1 MKAFYLKSLFAA
13 ALAVTLSSC
22 EKKAENLENLSQ
34 NKPAS
39 TSEVVYPL
47 VGTEISNNILPKRK
61 LPRAILEKGFSQE
74 KLKVKVIDTVC
85 EEYVQGT
92 KLLDISSLPPGAHVM
107 RIRNNEFA
115 ISTTREG
122 GNNGFI
128 KLKNGPQGWWTHW
141 NYSPYTASEYPD
153 VLFLQD
159 RDGYVSNS
167 VDLYLDKEVTMFG
180 FEIAP
185 NANGQD
191 RTVSVD
197 YKEEPYY
204 RDPSLFSV
212 QQTISTPSGARLI
225 AVKSERGFRLVR
237 ISLDYIPNVGTGFA
251 ITNIRYALAK

>member
-22 EKKAENLENLSQ
+22 EKKAENFENLSE
-34 NKPAS
+34 KKDVS

-61 LPRAILEKGFSQE
+61 LPRAILEKGYSE
-74 KLKVKVIDTVC
+74 SNIKVKLIDTVC
-85 EEYVQGT
+85 EEYLQGT
-92 KLLDISSLPPGAHVM
+92 KMLDISSLTPGAHVM
-107 RIRNNEFA
+107 RIKNNELT
-115 ISTTREG
+115 ISTNREG
-122 GNNGFI
+122 GDNGFI
-128 KLKNGPQGWWTHW
+128 KLNNGPKGWWTHW
-141 NYSPYTASEYPD
+141 NYNPYTESEYPN

-159 RDGYVSNS
+159 REGYVSNS
-167 VDLYLDKEVTMFG
+167 VDLYFDKEVTTFG